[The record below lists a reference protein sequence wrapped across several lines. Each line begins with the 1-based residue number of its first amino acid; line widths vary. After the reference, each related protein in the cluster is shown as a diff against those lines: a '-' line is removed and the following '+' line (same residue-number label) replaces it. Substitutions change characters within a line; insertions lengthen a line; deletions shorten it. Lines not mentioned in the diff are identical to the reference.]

1 MRYLYYVLYADES
14 SVLESGSIWTVLGWL
29 QLRKG
34 SGTVMTVIPEEVIQS
49 DPDGR
54 ERGCEFGI
62 LDILVGWVAT

>member
-1 MRYLYYVLYADES
+1 MLYADES

-29 QLRKG
+29 LLRKG
-34 SGTVMTVIPEEVIQS
+34 SGTVMTVILEEVIQS

-62 LDILVGWVAT
+62 LDILVVWVAT